1 MAKMFEK
8 RTVRVKIDVV
18 GEEKQITS
26 TLSKVRQELDVEDAV
41 MAGRK
46 LASLL
51 DNDFYSFFAIEDVVT
66 HTCM

>member
-1 MAKMFEK
+1 MAKIFEK

-26 TLSKVRQELDVEDAV
+26 TLSKVRQELDTEDAV
-41 MAGRK
+41 LAGRK

-51 DNDFYSFFAIEDVVT
+51 DTDLYSFFAIEDVVT